1 MLKSDRAWPGAR
13 EALLISP
20 IRRLEL
26 IRLKRP
32 FRSCYAVVSRGE
44 ALTLGVGSPS
54 AWSTIVHFRSL
65 LPTLIKQVRVIA
77 VSKLESLEDALHPP
91 R

>member
-13 EALLISP
+13 ETFLISP
-20 IRRLEL
+20 IRCLEL

-32 FRSCYAVVSRGE
+32 FRLCEAVVSRGE

-54 AWSTIVHFRSL
+54 AWSKMVHFRSL
-65 LPTLIKQVRVIA
+65 LPNLIKQARVIA
-77 VSKLESLEDALHPP
+77 VSK
-91 R
+91 